1 MTEQM
6 PADILGAVAIELS
19 RVACKGRYE
28 VTLKQVLLSHQMLH
42 DGCPVPP
49 SFTTECSPLYYA
61 DFVDHDLLRELQRIW
76 LRLGESARAVGGKL
90 LLQGGDRSVTG

>member
-1 MTEQM
+1 M
-6 PADILGAVAIELS
+6 PVDILEAVAIEYS
-19 RVACKGRYE
+19 CAACKERHE
-28 VTLKQVLLSHQMLH
+28 ITLKQVLLSQQMLH

-49 SFTTECSPLYYA
+49 SFTIECSPLYYA
-61 DFVDHDLLRELQRIW
+61 DFVDHDLLRELERIW